1 MHSGEIMTQELQ
13 LDYSK
18 IVKEY
23 QSGKSQRQIANE
35 NNTCHKTIKRILS
48 KNNIIIRP
56 RSMLSK
62 TLSEDILRELYLNQK
77 KCINEIAKITN
88 SHHLV
93 VKKNLIRMNVPLRKY
108 KEQLYVTPNF
118 LNRLNKIKD
127 NIERD
132 PRFFYILGA
141 FKGDGHYNI
150 KRNRVEI
157 SVIDL
162 DFLEEIKRIFNVLSP
177 ETKISII
184 ISKKETDTTQ
194 RLYRLCLYSS
204 VFFNK
209 RLHKLLPQTLE
220 EKKFYLQGLYDAEGS
235 VEKNKLVITLSQK
248 NIDDLN
254 LWKSWLNELGI
265 QTSIGTASHNNYNWG
280 VIRILGYDSKV
291 KFYNIIGFRIKRKQ
305 DRLKTGLNA
314 LQKIIDSRLEVI
326 IF

>member
-1 MHSGEIMTQELQ
+1 MTQELQ

-18 IVKEY
+18 IIKDY

-48 KNNIIIRP
+48 KNNIVVRP
-56 RSMLSK
+56 RSILSK
-62 TLSEDILRELYLNQK
+62 TLSEDILKDLYLNK
-77 KCINEIAKITN
+77 NKSITEISKLTN
-88 SHHLV
+88 SHYHTI
-93 VKKNLIRMNVPLRKY
+93 KKNLIKMNIPVRKY
-108 KEQLYVTPNF
+108 NEQLYVTPSF
-118 LNRLNKIKD
+118 LDKLNKIKND
-127 NIERD
+127 IERD

-162 DFLEEIKRIFNVLSP
+162 DFLEEIKRIFNILSP

-184 ISKKETDTTQ
+184 ISKKETDRTQ

-204 VFFNK
+204 IFFNK
-209 RLHKLLPQTLE
+209 GLHKLLPQTLE
-220 EKKFYLQGLYDAEGS
+220 EKRFYLQGLYDAEGCID
-235 VEKNKLVITLSQK
+235 KNKFAITLSQK

-254 LWKSWLNELGI
+254 LWESWLNELGI
-265 QTSIGTASHNNYNWG
+265 QTSKSILITRVIYTCG

-291 KFYNIIGFRIKRKQ
+291 KFYNLIGFRIKRKQ
-305 DRLKTGLNA
+305 E
-314 LQKIIDSRLEVI
+314 RLETEI
-326 IF
+326 KKRNNSLILLMQCGEDN

>member
-93 VKKNLIRMNVPLRKY
+93 VKKNLIRMNVLLRKY

-118 LNRLNKIKD
+118 LK
-127 NIERD
+127 
-132 PRFFYILGA
+132 
-141 FKGDGHYNI
+141 
-150 KRNRVEI
+150 I
-157 SVIDL
+157 SV
-162 DFLEEIKRIFNVLSP
+162 
-177 ETKISII
+177 T
-184 ISKKETDTTQ
+184 
-194 RLYRLCLYSS
+194 
-204 VFFNK
+204 
-209 RLHKLLPQTLE
+209 
-220 EKKFYLQGLYDAEGS
+220 
-235 VEKNKLVITLSQK
+235 
-248 NIDDLN
+248 
-254 LWKSWLNELGI
+254 
-265 QTSIGTASHNNYNWG
+265 
-280 VIRILGYDSKV
+280 
-291 KFYNIIGFRIKRKQ
+291 
-305 DRLKTGLNA
+305 
-314 LQKIIDSRLEVI
+314 
-326 IF
+326 